1 MEVKERILTIA
12 LGEFSRLGFRNVRTD
27 ELAQKIG
34 ISKRTLYEHF
44 PSKEQLFEEVVD
56 RESDKLR
63 KLIDDIVVRIESDS
77 NVNLIDELRK
87 IWQIDASSSI
97 NSTQTFFN
105 DVQKFTPQIW
115 SKISKFRQNVIEANF
130 TRIYNIGVKQGIFRS
145 DLNVDILS
153 LVHITIVQQI
163 LNPEVLLTLNYSP
176 NEVLDSIYS
185 LLFRGVLTAEAQR
198 SIACK

>member
-56 RESDKLR
+56 RELDKLR

-105 DVQKFTPQIW
+105 DVQKFTSQIW